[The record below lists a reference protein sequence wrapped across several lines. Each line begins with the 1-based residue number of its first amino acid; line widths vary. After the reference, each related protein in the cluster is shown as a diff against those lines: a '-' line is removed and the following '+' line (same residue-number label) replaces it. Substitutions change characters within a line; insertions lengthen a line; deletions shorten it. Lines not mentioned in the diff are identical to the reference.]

1 MYYRC
6 NDCGHEFSRLKAI
19 EEPRGEY
26 WGVPCS
32 ETLYVCPNCGGD
44 DIDEIDR
51 DYDGDE
57 DDDDELEEDEY
68 YDYLIQSINDGDTRA
83 DDAYDEYVA
92 STMPD

>member
-6 NDCGHEFSRLKAI
+6 NDCGLEFSRLKAV
-19 EEPRGEY
+19 EESRGEF

-32 ETLYVCPNCGGD
+32 ETLYVCPNCEGD

-51 DYDGDE
+51 DYDGD
-57 DDDDELEEDEY
+57 DDDEELDEDEY
-68 YDYLIQSINDGDTRA
+68 YDYLLSICNGDTRA
-83 DDAYDEYVA
+83 DDAHDEYVA